1 MSFRVRLDYMEIRLT
16 LGEEGNGDGSIFHFP
31 NPLSFLIASY
41 HISLLRFLSHLVTA
55 HRVKGKKQRA
65 KEQRAESKREKIVE
79 KRAWSKEMRVSLQA
93 LIIFNFPVF

>member
-1 MSFRVRLDYMEIRLT
+1 MEIRLT

-65 KEQRAESKREKIVE
+65 KDQGAESKREKSVE
-79 KRAWSKEMRVSLQA
+79 KRA
-93 LIIFNFPVF
+93 